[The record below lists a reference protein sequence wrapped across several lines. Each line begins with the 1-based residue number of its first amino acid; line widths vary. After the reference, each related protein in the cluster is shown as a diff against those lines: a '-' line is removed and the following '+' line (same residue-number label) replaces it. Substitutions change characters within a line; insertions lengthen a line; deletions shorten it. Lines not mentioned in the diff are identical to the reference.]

1 MVTAAHARSAGVDKG
16 LKGIATRVLRISL
29 KNRADYLFTCSKEA
43 GIAVYGTK
51 AVRDGRVWTIP
62 NAIDAERFHFQQN
75 VRDEIRT
82 ELGIQDK
89 FVIGHVGR
97 FGFMKNHTYLVDI
110 FAKVCKERDDAV
122 LVMIGKG
129 EQEETIREKIKGLGL
144 EDKAYFLGN
153 RYDVEKYYQ
162 AFDYFVFPSTF
173 EGLPGSVAEAQAAGL
188 HCLVSDRVTR
198 EVALTPL
205 VSYRNIEEDPKL
217 WAEEILQNA
226 QEALRREDMREAI
239 AQKGF
244 DVRRQ
249 AVQMAEFYRTGQN
262 PPGHTTE

>member
-1 MVTAAHARSAGVDKG
+1 M
-16 LKGIATRVLRISL
+16 
-29 KNRADYLFTCSKEA
+29 
-43 GIAVYGTK
+43 
-51 AVRDGRVWTIP
+51 
-62 NAIDAERFHFQQN
+62 
-75 VRDEIRT
+75 
-82 ELGIQDK
+82 
-89 FVIGHVGR
+89 
-97 FGFMKNHTYLVDI
+97 
-110 FAKVCKERDDAV
+110 
-122 LVMIGKG
+122 
-129 EQEETIREKIKGLGL
+129 
-144 EDKAYFLGN
+144 
-153 RYDVEKYYQ
+153 
-162 AFDYFVFPSTF
+162 
-173 EGLPGSVAEAQAAGL
+173 

>member
-1 MVTAAHARSAGVDKG
+1 M
-16 LKGIATRVLRISL
+16 
-29 KNRADYLFTCSKEA
+29 
-43 GIAVYGTK
+43 
-51 AVRDGRVWTIP
+51 
-62 NAIDAERFHFQQN
+62 
-75 VRDEIRT
+75 
-82 ELGIQDK
+82 
-89 FVIGHVGR
+89 
-97 FGFMKNHTYLVDI
+97 
-110 FAKVCKERDDAV
+110 
-122 LVMIGKG
+122 
-129 EQEETIREKIKGLGL
+129 
-144 EDKAYFLGN
+144 
-153 RYDVEKYYQ
+153 
-162 AFDYFVFPSTF
+162 
-173 EGLPGSVAEAQAAGL
+173 

-205 VSYRNIEEDPKL
+205 VSYRNIEEDSKL